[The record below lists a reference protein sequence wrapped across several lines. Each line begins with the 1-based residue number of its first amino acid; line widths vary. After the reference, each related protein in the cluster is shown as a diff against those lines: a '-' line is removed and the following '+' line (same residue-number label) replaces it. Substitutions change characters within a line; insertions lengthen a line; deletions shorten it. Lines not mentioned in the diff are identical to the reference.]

1 MISKLNRE
9 GSMISRSE
17 NTLSKTAVSMV
28 APCNKYLCFRFRL
41 KLTRSNTRRAI
52 WTIMLACGGIS
63 GFISLVQL
71 PVCIDLSIKSFHFN
85 LSLSTMLKCRFT
97 VNLKSGF

>member
-1 MISKLNRE
+1 
-9 GSMISRSE
+9 
-17 NTLSKTAVSMV
+17 
-28 APCNKYLCFRFRL
+28 
-41 KLTRSNTRRAI
+41 
-52 WTIMLACGGIS
+52 MLACGGIS